1 MSPPILLPPN
11 NLSVEAGA
19 QAQASRKSEKHFSM
33 AHPKDFDELFEALSN
48 MQRGGANQKLGDLNR
63 VGNANA
69 CAALKATVNRLM
81 RLWH

>member
-1 MSPPILLPPN
+1 
-11 NLSVEAGA
+11 
-19 QAQASRKSEKHFSM
+19 M